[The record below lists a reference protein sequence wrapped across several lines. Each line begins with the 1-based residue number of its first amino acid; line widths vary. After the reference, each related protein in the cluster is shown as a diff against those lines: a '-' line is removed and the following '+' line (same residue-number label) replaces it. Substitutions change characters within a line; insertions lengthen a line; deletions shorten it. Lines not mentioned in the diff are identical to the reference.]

1 MITGDAG
8 NGAAAGAAM
17 GGTAGGI
24 RRRQDRRQERQQQ
37 ADPPSGDVQPSGR
50 VLSGRVNV
58 SAKNSAIWPIEGLR
72 TTVGIGYRS
81 ILFIRCRRAANPG
94 YGSSPFPQ
102 KHDSTP
108 TASQH
113 ADGPV
118 LFFRGGNIGC
128 RLRDY
133 LIDLSGRGQ
142 RRAVDSVHKGSGFDV
157 HDIFRFRLGC
167 GKKFLEPSDMEI
179 TLYNGLLT
187 LWLLSSQL
195 FWTLSESC

>member
-37 ADPPSGDVQPSGR
+37 AAPPSGDVQPSGR

-58 SAKNSAIWPIEGLR
+58 SEKDSAIWPIEGLR

>member
-1 MITGDAG
+1 ME
-8 NGAAAGAAM
+8 
-17 GGTAGGI
+17 I

-37 ADPPSGDVQPSGR
+37 AGPPQAATSSPQDAYYRAVSTCLQRTRLYGQLRACGRQLGSDIAQSYSSAADGQPTP
-50 VLSGRVNV
+50 VTAPHLSRRNTTRRQQRVNTLT
-58 SAKNSAIWPIEGLR
+58 GQC
-72 TTVGIGYRS
+72 
-81 ILFIRCRRAANPG
+81 F
-94 YGSSPFPQ
+94 
-102 KHDSTP
+102 
-108 TASQH
+108 
-113 ADGPV
+113 
-118 LFFRGGNIGC
+118 FFRGGNIGC